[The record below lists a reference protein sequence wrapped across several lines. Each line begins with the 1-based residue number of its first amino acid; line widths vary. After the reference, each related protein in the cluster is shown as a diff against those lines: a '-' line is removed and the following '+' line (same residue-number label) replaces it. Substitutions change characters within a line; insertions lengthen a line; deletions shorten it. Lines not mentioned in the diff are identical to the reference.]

1 MVFFLYRK
9 VIFFIIKI
17 KLTPTQVLA
26 LGFAAII
33 LIGTLLLML
42 PVATKSGEGADFLT
56 ALFTATSATCVTG
69 LVVVDTKTYWS
80 TFGQIVIMLLI
91 QVGGLG
97 IMTMSTLFA
106 LILGRRITFKER
118 LVMQEAFNTNSLGG
132 IVKFAKYILMVS
144 FLFESIGAIILTL
157 RFLPQMGLKKAVY
170 YGLFHSISAFNNAGF
185 DLMGNFRSL
194 TGYVSDWVV
203 NLVIMGLIIFGG
215 LGFYVLLDIYE
226 HRHFNKFTLHS
237 KIVITI
243 TLFLIAIGT
252 LLIFLFEYNNP
263 KTLKPLDF
271 PTKIL
276 AALFQAVTPRT
287 AGFNTL
293 SLSDM
298 TIASKFLTIILMFIG
313 ASPAGTGGGI
323 KTTTFA
329 VILYTVLSVIK
340 GEEETVL
347 YKRTISR
354 NIVYKAVAISFISV
368 FIIFSV
374 TMVLSIT
381 ETSDFLTILYETISA
396 FGTVGLSLGLT
407 PELTTVGRIIIIFT
421 MYTGRVGPLTLALA
435 LAKRQRRPK
444 PIIKYAEEKI
454 MVG

>member
-1 MVFFLYRK
+1 
-9 VIFFIIKI
+9 
-17 KLTPTQVLA
+17 
-26 LGFAAII
+26 
-33 LIGTLLLML
+33 ML
-42 PVATKSGEGADFLT
+42 PVATKSGERTDFLT

-80 TFGQIVIMLLI
+80 VFGQIVIMLLI

-106 LILGRRITFKER
+106 LILGRKITFKER

-243 TLFLIAIGT
+243 TLFLITIGT

-381 ETSDFLTILYETISA
+381 ETSNFLTVLYETTSA

-407 PELTTVGRIIIIFT
+407 PELSTVGKIIIIFT

>member
-1 MVFFLYRK
+1 
-9 VIFFIIKI
+9 
-17 KLTPTQVLA
+17 
-26 LGFAAII
+26 
-33 LIGTLLLML
+33 ML
-42 PVATKSGEGADFLT
+42 PVATKSGKGADFLT

-80 TFGQIVIMLLI
+80 VFGQIVIMLLI

-243 TLFLIAIGT
+243 TLFLITIGT

-381 ETSDFLTILYETISA
+381 ETSNFLTILYETISA

-407 PELTTVGRIIIIFT
+407 LELTTVGRIVIIFT

>member
-1 MVFFLYRK
+1 M
-9 VIFFIIKI
+9 IKI

-106 LILGRRITFKER
+106 LILGRKITFKER

-276 AALFQAVTPRT
+276 ASLFQAVTPRT

-381 ETSDFLTILYETISA
+381 ETSDFLTILYETTSA

-435 LAKRQRRPK
+435 LAQRQKKPK
-444 PIIKYAEEKI
+444 PIMKYAEEKI

>member
-1 MVFFLYRK
+1 
-9 VIFFIIKI
+9 
-17 KLTPTQVLA
+17 
-26 LGFAAII
+26 
-33 LIGTLLLML
+33 ML
-42 PVATKSGEGADFLT
+42 PVATKSGKGADFLT

-80 TFGQIVIMLLI
+80 VFGQIVIMLLI

-243 TLFLIAIGT
+243 TLFLITIGT

-381 ETSDFLTILYETISA
+381 ETSNFLTILYETISA

-407 PELTTVGRIIIIFT
+407 RELTTVGRIVIIFT

>member
-1 MVFFLYRK
+1 M
-9 VIFFIIKI
+9 IFIIKI

-26 LGFAAII
+26 LGFATII

-42 PVATKSGEGADFLT
+42 PVATKSGERTDFLT

-80 TFGQIVIMLLI
+80 VFGQIVIMLLI

-106 LILGRRITFKER
+106 LILGRKITFKER

-144 FLFESIGAIILTL
+144 FLFESIGAIMLTL

-185 DLMGNFRSL
+185 DLMGNFKSL

-203 NLVIMGLIIFGG
+203 NLVVMGLIIFGG

-243 TLFLIAIGT
+243 TLLLIAIGT

-263 KTLKPLDF
+263 KTLGPLDF

-329 VILYTVLSVIK
+329 VILYTVLSVIQ

-381 ETSDFLTILYETISA
+381 ETSNFLTVLYETTSA

-407 PELTTVGRIIIIFT
+407 PELSTVGRIIIIFT

-444 PIIKYAEEKI
+444 PIIKYVEEKI

>member
-1 MVFFLYRK
+1 M
-9 VIFFIIKI
+9 IFIIKI

-26 LGFAAII
+26 LGFATII

-42 PVATKSGEGADFLT
+42 PVATKSGERTDFLT

-80 TFGQIVIMLLI
+80 VFGQIVIMLLI

-106 LILGRRITFKER
+106 LILGRKITFKER

-132 IVKFAKYILMVS
+132 IVKFARYILMFS
-144 FLFESIGAIILTL
+144 FLFESIGAVILTL

-170 YGLFHSISAFNNAGF
+170 YGFFHSISAFNNAGF
-185 DLMGNFRSL
+185 DLMGNFKSL

-203 NLVIMGLIIFGG
+203 NLVVMGLIIFGG

-243 TLFLIAIGT
+243 TLLLIAIGT

-263 KTLKPLDF
+263 KTLGPLDF

-329 VILYTVLSVIK
+329 VILYTVLSVIQ

-381 ETSDFLTILYETISA
+381 ETSNFLTVLYETTSA

-407 PELTTVGRIIIIFT
+407 PELSTVGKIIIIFT

-435 LAKRQRRPK
+435 LAQRQKKPK
-444 PIIKYAEEKI
+444 PIMKYAEEKI

>member
-1 MVFFLYRK
+1 M
-9 VIFFIIKI
+9 IFIIKI

-26 LGFAAII
+26 LGFATII

-42 PVATKSGEGADFLT
+42 PVATKSGERTDFLT

-80 TFGQIVIMLLI
+80 VFGQIVIMLLI

-106 LILGRRITFKER
+106 LILGRKITFKER

-132 IVKFAKYILMVS
+132 IVKLAKYILMVS
-144 FLFESIGAIILTL
+144 FLFESIGAIMLTL

-185 DLMGNFRSL
+185 DLMGNFKSL

-203 NLVIMGLIIFGG
+203 NLVVMGLIIFGG

-243 TLFLIAIGT
+243 TLLLIAIGT
-252 LLIFLFEYNNP
+252 LLIFLFDYNNP
-263 KTLKPLDF
+263 KTLGPLDF

-329 VILYTVLSVIK
+329 VILYTVLSVIQ

-381 ETSDFLTILYETISA
+381 ETSNFLTVLYETTSA

-407 PELTTVGRIIIIFT
+407 PELSTVGRIIIIFT

>member
-1 MVFFLYRK
+1 M
-9 VIFFIIKI
+9 IFIIKI

-42 PVATKSGEGADFLT
+42 PVATKSGERTDFLT

-80 TFGQIVIMLLI
+80 VFGQIVIMLLI

-106 LILGRRITFKER
+106 LILDRKITFKER

-243 TLFLIAIGT
+243 TLFLITIGT

-381 ETSDFLTILYETISA
+381 ETSNFLTVLYETTSA

-407 PELTTVGRIIIIFT
+407 PELSTVGKIIIIFT

>member
-1 MVFFLYRK
+1 
-9 VIFFIIKI
+9 VIFIIKI

-26 LGFAAII
+26 LGFATII

-42 PVATKSGEGADFLT
+42 PVATKSGERTDFLT

-80 TFGQIVIMLLI
+80 VFGQIVIMLLI

-106 LILGRRITFKER
+106 LILGRKITFKER

-144 FLFESIGAIILTL
+144 FLFESIGAIMLTL

-185 DLMGNFRSL
+185 DLMGNFKSL

-203 NLVIMGLIIFGG
+203 NLVVMGLIIFGG

-243 TLFLIAIGT
+243 TLLLIAIGT

-263 KTLKPLDF
+263 KTLGPLDF

-329 VILYTVLSVIK
+329 VILYTVLSVIQ

-381 ETSDFLTILYETISA
+381 ETSNFLTVLYETTSA

-407 PELTTVGRIIIIFT
+407 PELSTVGRIIIIFT

>member
-1 MVFFLYRK
+1 
-9 VIFFIIKI
+9 
-17 KLTPTQVLA
+17 
-26 LGFAAII
+26 
-33 LIGTLLLML
+33 ML
-42 PVATKSGEGADFLT
+42 PVATKSGKGADFLT

-80 TFGQIVIMLLI
+80 VFGQIVIMLLI

-106 LILGRRITFKER
+106 LILGRKITFKER

-144 FLFESIGAIILTL
+144 FLFESIGAIMLTL

-185 DLMGNFRSL
+185 DLMGNFKSL

-203 NLVIMGLIIFGG
+203 NLVVMGLIIFGG

-243 TLFLIAIGT
+243 TLLLIAIGT

-263 KTLKPLDF
+263 KTLGPLDF

-329 VILYTVLSVIK
+329 VILYTVLSVIQ

-347 YKRTISR
+347 CKRTISR

-381 ETSDFLTILYETISA
+381 ETSNFLTILYETISA

-407 PELTTVGRIIIIFT
+407 LELTTVGRIVIIFT

>member
-1 MVFFLYRK
+1 
-9 VIFFIIKI
+9 
-17 KLTPTQVLA
+17 
-26 LGFAAII
+26 
-33 LIGTLLLML
+33 ML
-42 PVATKSGEGADFLT
+42 PVATKSGKGADFLT

-80 TFGQIVIMLLI
+80 VFGQIVIMLLI

-97 IMTMSTLFA
+97 IMTISTLFA
-106 LILGRRITFKER
+106 LILGRKITFKER

-185 DLMGNFRSL
+185 DLMGNFKSL

-203 NLVIMGLIIFGG
+203 NLVVMGLIIFGG

-243 TLFLIAIGT
+243 TLFLITIGT

-381 ETSDFLTILYETISA
+381 ETSNFLTILYETISA

-407 PELTTVGRIIIIFT
+407 LELTTVGRIVIIFT
-421 MYTGRVGPLTLALA
+421 MYTGRIGPLTLALA
-435 LAKRQRRPK
+435 LAQRQKKPK
-444 PIIKYAEEKI
+444 PIMKYVEEKI

>member
-1 MVFFLYRK
+1 
-9 VIFFIIKI
+9 VIFIIKI

-42 PVATKSGEGADFLT
+42 PVATKSGKGADFLT

-80 TFGQIVIMLLI
+80 VFGQIVIMLLI

-243 TLFLIAIGT
+243 TLFLITIGT

-381 ETSDFLTILYETISA
+381 ETSNFLTILYETISA

-407 PELTTVGRIIIIFT
+407 LELTTVGRIVIIFT
-421 MYTGRVGPLTLALA
+421 MYTGRIGPLTLALA
-435 LAKRQRRPK
+435 LAQRQKKPK
-444 PIIKYAEEKI
+444 PIMKYVEEKI

>member
-1 MVFFLYRK
+1 M
-9 VIFFIIKI
+9 IFIIKI
-17 KLTPTQVLA
+17 KLTPTQVFA

-42 PVATKSGEGADFLT
+42 PVATKSGERTDFLT

-80 TFGQIVIMLLI
+80 VFGQIVIMLLI

-106 LILGRRITFKER
+106 LILGRKITFKER

-243 TLFLIAIGT
+243 TLFLITIGT

-381 ETSDFLTILYETISA
+381 ETSNFLTVLYETTSA

-407 PELTTVGRIIIIFT
+407 PELSTVGKIIIIFT

>member
-1 MVFFLYRK
+1 M
-9 VIFFIIKI
+9 IFIIKI

-26 LGFAAII
+26 LGFATII

-42 PVATKSGEGADFLT
+42 PVATKSGERTDFLT

-80 TFGQIVIMLLI
+80 VFGQIVIMLLI

-106 LILGRRITFKER
+106 LILGRKITFKER

-132 IVKFAKYILMVS
+132 IVRFAKYILMVS

-157 RFLPQMGLKKAVY
+157 RFLPQMGLKKAMY
-170 YGLFHSISAFNNAGF
+170 YGFFHSISAFNNAGF

-215 LGFYVLLDIYE
+215 LGFYVLLDICE
-226 HRHFNKFTLHS
+226 HRHFSKLTLHS
-237 KIVITI
+237 KVVITI
-243 TLFLIAIGT
+243 TLFLIAGGA

-381 ETSDFLTILYETISA
+381 ETSNFLTILYETISA

-407 PELTTVGRIIIIFT
+407 LELTTVGRIVIIFT